1 MNSTGLRKKSSWEDL
16 QPHSGVKKYTH
27 KQKFRIA
34 IKFIFH
40 IWIFHICKFMNPFFS
55 CLPSILKKSGGEF
68 GLILALWNYRNIS
81 NNFSFVLRN
90 CSEKRSCP
98 FSPLPEL
105 FANSK
110 IFPNWVERAP
120 RLPLQNGVSKCR
132 HPLTIPYFR
141 PPLSSVCL
149 RKMRTRWLEFIWK
162 IPSED
167 FCQGLMKKKLTHAV
181 KKPWIWV

>member
-1 MNSTGLRKKSSWEDL
+1 
-16 QPHSGVKKYTH
+16 
-27 KQKFRIA
+27 
-34 IKFIFH
+34 
-40 IWIFHICKFMNPFFS
+40 MNPFFS
-55 CLPSILKKSGGEF
+55 CLSSLFCKRRIWANFSTLKLS
-68 GLILALWNYRNIS
+68 RNIS
-81 NNFSFVLRN
+81 NNFFLCV
-90 CSEKRSCP
+90 EKLFREKGHAL
-98 FSPLPEL
+98 FLLLEL

>member
-1 MNSTGLRKKSSWEDL
+1 MRGFTTPFRCQKI
-16 QPHSGVKKYTH
+16 YTQTKIQNRH
-27 KQKFRIA
+27 KIHLSYLD
-34 IKFIFH
+34 IPY
-40 IWIFHICKFMNPFFS
+40 KFMNPFFS

-98 FSPLPEL
+98 FSPRPEL

-110 IFPNWVERAP
+110 IFPNWVERAS

-141 PPLSSVCL
+141 PPLSSCAWE
-149 RKMRTRWLEFIWK
+149 RWGRDDLSSFEKFLLKIFVKVWWKRSWHMLWKSLEFEY
-162 IPSED
+162 SV
-167 FCQGLMKKKLTHAV
+167 F
-181 KKPWIWV
+181 

>member
-1 MNSTGLRKKSSWEDL
+1 MRGFTTPFRCQKI
-16 QPHSGVKKYTH
+16 YTQTKIQNRH
-27 KQKFRIA
+27 KIHLSYLD
-34 IKFIFH
+34 IPY
-40 IWIFHICKFMNPFFS
+40 KFMNPFFS
-55 CLPSILKKSGGEF
+55 CLPSILKNSGGEF